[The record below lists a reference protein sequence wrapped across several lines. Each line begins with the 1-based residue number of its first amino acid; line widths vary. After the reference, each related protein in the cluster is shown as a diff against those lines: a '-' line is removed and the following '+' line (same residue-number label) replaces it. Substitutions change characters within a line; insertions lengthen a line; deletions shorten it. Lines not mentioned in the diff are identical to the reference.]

1 MNSLANSCLFDFAKY
16 GIIFLKTNLSSEK
29 NRGEKYINHL
39 LWLALSKGARRVL
52 SCFVFYGCQN
62 DSLGEASE

>member
-29 NRGEKYINHL
+29 NRGEK
-39 LWLALSKGARRVL
+39 
-52 SCFVFYGCQN
+52 
-62 DSLGEASE
+62 